1 VRIRGS
7 TKQQRTEEGNTD
19 NKQTRFQKNQIL
31 ALKFSSVEHENKR
44 YSSSPRT
51 QWKKLLLLLLH
62 LTASSVYSP
71 FSLTRARASQQ
82 AQWAG
87 KKKKKKKK
95 RRKRGTKGKQSIP

>member
-31 ALKFSSVEHENKR
+31 ALKVLSVEHENKG

-51 QWKKLLLLLLH
+51 KWKKKLLLLH
-62 LTASSVYSP
+62 LTASSVDSP
-71 FSLTRARASQQ
+71 FSLTRGRASQQ

-87 KKKKKKKK
+87 KKKKKKR

>member
-31 ALKFSSVEHENKR
+31 ALKFLSVEHENKR

-51 QWKKLLLLLLH
+51 QWKKKLLLQH
-62 LTASSVYSP
+62 LTASSVDYP

-87 KKKKKKKK
+87 KKKKKKKR